1 MKRQRTTPA
10 PAGLTCR
17 KYGRFWAVY
26 DQEGLV
32 VVTVYRKGAL
42 AVIQRLTTQH
52 AQQTAEEDHNG
63 GSHP

>member
-1 MKRQRTTPA
+1 MQRPSTP
-10 PAGLTCR
+10 PSPTGLTCR

-26 DQEGLV
+26 DPDGLV

-52 AQQTAEEDHNG
+52 VQQTAEEEQHG
-63 GSHP
+63 RSHP